1 MPQSMIRLYA
11 QLGALFAAAMLVM
24 VLASL
29 CGGSGCFIPSSSA
42 DVFWQLRVPRALSA
56 FAVGGSLALSGA
68 LMQLL
73 LRNPLADPYVLGVSG
88 GAAAGALAAGWLV
101 PASLALY
108 GLHIGA
114 LAGALG
120 AIGLLFGLAH
130 PALASAGSRSVS
142 ALASANLYSGV
153 RLILT
158 GVMISAGFGALISL
172 LLSLS
177 DDTGLRGAMF
187 WLMGDLDTTELM
199 WPVWLVLLL
208 SVAWSLRHAMA
219 LNVLAHGDLTAHL
232 LGLPVKRLRTAAL
245 LVASV
250 TAAAAVSVAGAI
262 GFVGL
267 VVPHA
272 LRLLLGNDQ
281 RRLLPASVLAGGA
294 ALCLADLAAR
304 SVMAPVQLPVG
315 VITALVG
322 VPVFLMML
330 TRSR

>member
-1 MPQSMIRLYA
+1 MGNTLRQSLRELLLLAI
-11 QLGALFAAAMLVM
+11 AAAAI
-24 VLASL
+24 VLLAGL
-29 CGGSGCFIPSSSA
+29 CGGNGCFTPASST
-42 DVFWQLRVPRALSA
+42 DVLWQLRVPRALSA

-88 GAAAGALAAGWLV
+88 GAAAGALAAGWLL

-114 LAGALG
+114 LAGALM

-130 PALASAGSRSVS
+130 PAVTGASSLTLNV
-142 ALASANLYSGV
+142 YTGV

-158 GVMISAGFGALISL
+158 GVMISAGCGALISL

-187 WLMGDLDTTELM
+187 WLMGDLDTTELI

-208 SVAWSLRHAMA
+208 SLAWSCRHASV
-219 LNVLAHGDLTAHL
+219 LNVLSHGDLTAHL
-232 LGLPVKRLRTAAL
+232 LGLPVKRLRITAL
-245 LVASV
+245 LVAST

-272 LRLLLGNDQ
+272 LRLLMGNDQ

-304 SVMAPVQLPVG
+304 SVIAPVQLPVG
-315 VITALVG
+315 VITAMVG
-322 VPVFLMML
+322 VPLFLVL
-330 TRSR
+330 LSRSR

>member
-1 MPQSMIRLYA
+1 MTTTPR
-11 QLGALFAAAMLVM
+11 QLLSELLLLALAAAAVTL
-24 VLASL
+24 LAGL
-29 CGGSGCFIPSSSA
+29 CGTNGCFIPSSST

-120 AIGLLFGLAH
+120 AIGLLFGLAY
-130 PALASAGSRSVS
+130 PALAGA
-142 ALASANLYSGV
+142 APASARGYAGV

-177 DDTGLRGAMF
+177 EDTELRGAMF

-208 SVAWSLRHAMA
+208 SVAWSVRHASA
-219 LNVLAHGDLTAHL
+219 LNVLSHGDLTAHL
-232 LGLPVKRLRTAAL
+232 LGLPVRRLRTAAL
-245 LVASV
+245 VVASV

-272 LRLLLGNDQ
+272 LRLVLGNDQ
-281 RRLLPASVLAGGA
+281 RRLLPASVLVGGA

-304 SVMAPVQLPVG
+304 SLIAPVQLPVG
-315 VITALVG
+315 VITALIG
-322 VPVFLMML
+322 VPVFLVLL
-330 TRSR
+330 TQSR

>member
-1 MPQSMIRLYA
+1 MGNTLRQSLRELLLLAI
-11 QLGALFAAAMLVM
+11 AAAAI
-24 VLASL
+24 VLLAGL
-29 CGGSGCFIPSSSA
+29 CGGNGCFTPASST
-42 DVFWQLRVPRALSA
+42 DVLWQLRVPRALSA

-88 GAAAGALAAGWLV
+88 GAAAGALAAGWLL

-114 LAGALG
+114 LAGALM

-130 PALASAGSRSVS
+130 PAVTGASSLSLNV
-142 ALASANLYSGV
+142 YTGV

-158 GVMISAGFGALISL
+158 GVMISAGCGALISL

-187 WLMGDLDTTELM
+187 WLMGDLDTTELI

-208 SVAWSLRHAMA
+208 SLAWSCRHASV
-219 LNVLAHGDLTAHL
+219 LNVLSHGDLTAHL
-232 LGLPVKRLRTAAL
+232 LGLPVKRLRITAL
-245 LVASV
+245 LVAST

-272 LRLLLGNDQ
+272 LRLLMGNDQ

-304 SVMAPVQLPVG
+304 SVIAPVQLPVG
-315 VITALVG
+315 VITAMVG
-322 VPVFLMML
+322 VPLFLVL
-330 TRSR
+330 LSRSR

>member
-1 MPQSMIRLYA
+1 MTSTPRQSLREL
-11 QLGALFAAAMLVM
+11 LLLSVAAVSIML
-24 VLASL
+24 LAGL
-29 CGGSGCFIPSSSA
+29 CGSNGCFIPSSSS

-88 GAAAGALAAGWLV
+88 GAAAGALAAGWLL

-130 PALASAGSRSVS
+130 PALAGAASVS
-142 ALASANLYSGV
+142 ANVYTGV

-172 LLSLS
+172 LLSMS

-208 SVAWSLRHAMA
+208 SLAWSFRHAAA
-219 LNVLAHGDLTAHL
+219 LNVLSHGDLTAHL

-250 TAAAAVSVAGAI
+250 TAAAAVSVAGTI

-272 LRLLLGNDQ
+272 LRLVLGNDQ

-304 SVMAPVQLPVG
+304 SVIAPMQLPVG
-315 VITALVG
+315 VVTALVG
-322 VPVFLMML
+322 VPVFLMLL